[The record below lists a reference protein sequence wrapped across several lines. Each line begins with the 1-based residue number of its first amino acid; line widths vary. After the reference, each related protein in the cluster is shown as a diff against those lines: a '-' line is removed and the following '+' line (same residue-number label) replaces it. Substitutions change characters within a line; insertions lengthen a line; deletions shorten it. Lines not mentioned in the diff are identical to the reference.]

1 MTIFRFNINRACYQE
16 KWYNW
21 ALIIYACISSRPTT
35 ATSTSTDADYEK
47 KQWCKKFDKRQPPK
61 SRQYPQDAAYSLI
74 PPQRSC
80 ECGRSRGV
88 TISRGIL
95 VRKRQL
101 ARTVNYLKL
110 TSSTT
115 SQILRSTYAT
125 NNDGNPSHHFLS
137 TFCLVFIIIIF
148 FYTN

>member
-1 MTIFRFNINRACYQE
+1 MHAYLVDHN
-16 KWYNW
+16 
-21 ALIIYACISSRPTT
+21 SP
-35 ATSTSTDADYEK
+35 STSTDADYEK

-74 PPQRSC
+74 PPQRTC

-137 TFCLVFIIIIF
+137 TFCLVFIIIIIIF
-148 FYTN
+148 LHKLIMCKFMFKKKNCHIFLLNIN

>member
-1 MTIFRFNINRACYQE
+1 MHAYLVDPQQPQARQQMQIMKRSN
-16 KWYNW
+16 
-21 ALIIYACISSRPTT
+21 
-35 ATSTSTDADYEK
+35 DV
-47 KQWCKKFDKRQPPK
+47 KKFDKRQPPK

-125 NNDGNPSHHFLS
+125 NSDGNPSHHFLS